1 MFFGILVCTCGQER
15 VKDDYADDT
24 GDNFRK
30 GLIFCVCYSLCP
42 YAVLTSPQKSLGWRY
57 NY

>member
-1 MFFGILVCTCGQER
+1 MMGWGSGGVIKVTPRQEM

-24 GDNFRK
+24 WDNFRK

-42 YAVLTSPQKSLGWRY
+42 YAVLTSP
-57 NY
+57 

>member
-30 GLIFCVCYSLCP
+30 GHILCVLLLGMPDLSS
-42 YAVLTSPQKSLGWRY
+42 SPCDESSSF
-57 NY
+57 